1 MDISTISIMIS
12 IVSVSFAVFF
22 GLKNNRRSD
31 EKEIA
36 ERIARDTKTD
46 MKLDAIAKDV
56 KEVKETSSQNL
67 EYHDKNDQRSKTVHV
82 CTGTHLCVYRF
93 SHLKPQPI

>member
-36 ERIARDTKTD
+36 ERIA
-46 MKLDAIAKDV
+46 
-56 KEVKETSSQNL
+56 
-67 EYHDKNDQRSKTVHV
+67 
-82 CTGTHLCVYRF
+82 
-93 SHLKPQPI
+93 

>member
-36 ERIARDTKTD
+36 PNIKLFSCNKNEKLISINTD
-46 MKLDAIAKDV
+46 GLTQLKDGIFFP
-56 KEVKETSSQNL
+56 EDFL
-67 EYHDKNDQRSKTVHV
+67 
-82 CTGTHLCVYRF
+82 LA
-93 SHLKPQPI
+93 LL